1 MRLDDAFIR
10 QCHIERQ
17 REQNRLATM
26 VQYRDR
32 KCYPSQHLVS
42 VAQLI
47 VALSHAML
55 MLHCDG
61 TAVRRCRAARNMLET
76 ASAEFIRAVRIQAM
90 DNQSCAADASLS
102 RMIRTDR
109 PSDADGEPA
118 RAMHAADSSPSP
130 TSAVAVLHDSAAQHA
145 EVVSAAPIGLS
156 SASGTAAIIS
166 EGLPVALRT
175 APPRGSEGLAMGHRE
190 PLARPTPDSLDES
203 RSDASAADSDAEA
216 SVDAQPP
223 SNAVARE
230 QVAHSVHREAYRL
243 AELRDTPL
251 GELVRGLEAE
261 QQLALPMHGRGD
273 HSAQAATVFGS
284 SNDEADV
291 DCNGFVDGVA
301 PKPQTDCGDRMCSED
316 ALLVDML
323 AERPVR

>member
-61 TAVRRCRAARNMLET
+61 TAVRPCRAARNMLET

-102 RMIRTDR
+102 RMIRNDR
-109 PSDADGEPA
+109 PSDADGEKA

-166 EGLPVALRT
+166 EGLPAALRT
-175 APPRGSEGLAMGHRE
+175 AKPLRGSEGLAIGDCE
-190 PLARPTPDSLDES
+190 LLARPTPDSLDES

-216 SVDAQPP
+216 SVD
-223 SNAVARE
+223 ARE

-261 QQLALPMHGRGD
+261 QQLALPMHGLGD

-291 DCNGFVDGVA
+291 DCNGVDGVA

>member
-109 PSDADGEPA
+109 PSDADGETA

-130 TSAVAVLHDSAAQHA
+130 TSAVAVLHDSPAQHA

-175 APPRGSEGLAMGHRE
+175 APPRGSEGAVGHCE
-190 PLARPTPDSLDES
+190 LLARPTPDSLDES

-216 SVDAQPP
+216 SVD
-223 SNAVARE
+223 ARE

-291 DCNGFVDGVA
+291 DCNGVDGVA